1 MDNLEQV
8 DDDELENIIE
18 RAREMEE
25 HYGHYFDMIII
36 YRWNFLITVI
46 LLLVLQSCKRS
57 VIWQVEEVKKTSGAY
72 DGQHYC
78 VCTPLHFSCELGH
91 ISIN

>member
-18 RAREMEE
+18 RAREMED

-36 YRWNFLITVI
+36 YRCMRDIVIT
-46 LLLVLQSCKRS
+46 LSPS
-57 VIWQVEEVKKTSGAY
+57 
-72 DGQHYC
+72 
-78 VCTPLHFSCELGH
+78 
-91 ISIN
+91 

>member
-36 YRWNFLITVI
+36 YRCRISTSR
-46 LLLVLQSCKRS
+46 LQAVVK
-57 VIWQVEEVKKTSGAY
+57 EV
-72 DGQHYC
+72 
-78 VCTPLHFSCELGH
+78 
-91 ISIN
+91 

>member
-36 YRWNFLITVI
+36 YRLNFSFIVI
-46 LLLVLQSCKRS
+46 VHLSAGVLK
-57 VIWQVEEVKKTSGAY
+57 EV
-72 DGQHYC
+72 
-78 VCTPLHFSCELGH
+78 
-91 ISIN
+91 

>member
-18 RAREMEE
+18 RAREMED

-36 YRWNFLITVI
+36 YRYV
-46 LLLVLQSCKRS
+46 CDS
-57 VIWQVEEVKKTSGAY
+57 VITLS
-72 DGQHYC
+72 
-78 VCTPLHFSCELGH
+78 PS
-91 ISIN
+91 

>member
-36 YRWNFLITVI
+36 YRCCRI
-46 LLLVLQSCKRS
+46 S
-57 VIWQVEEVKKTSGAY
+57 VIWHVD
-72 DGQHYC
+72 DG
-78 VCTPLHFSCELGH
+78 GG
-91 ISIN
+91 